1 MSTNQA
7 AKELFKIL
15 FGTAVKSGL
24 VILANSCKIILKSV
38 EEVDGIDILTKRTHS
53 KIVPYWRQ
61 FFISVIVPLL
71 ENSKNPGTVELTFA
85 AETISGFEMKDI
97 GIKNLLA
104 MSNCFLTAL
113 KMSANDEKS
122 LSGAMNGLE
131 LVILDG
137 KQSALTLIN
146 EHQKKNPSNTTSL
159 SLVDD
164 LQRIIIGKN
173 TENTSNT
180 FPVQVRQA
188 ACRVLG
194 CLHVLHDT
202 SMVNAHAQTIRNI
215 LSSAVEDRKRL
226 VRREAAKAFAVWS
239 N

>member
-1 MSTNQA
+1 M
-7 AKELFKIL
+7 
-15 FGTAVKSGL
+15 G
-24 VILANSCKIILKSV
+24 
-38 EEVDGIDILTKRTHS
+38 
-53 KIVPYWRQ
+53 
-61 FFISVIVPLL
+61 ISVIVPLL

-113 KMSANDEKS
+113 KMSGNDEKS

-137 KQSALTLIN
+137 KQSALTLLN
-146 EHQKKNPSNTTSL
+146 EHQKKNEHSNSTSL

-164 LQRIIIGKN
+164 LQRIISGNDKPK
-173 TENTSNT
+173 ENLEQNSTN
-180 FPVQVRQA
+180 FYPVQVRQA

-202 SMVNAHAQTIRNI
+202 SMVSAHAQTIRNI
-215 LSSAVEDRKRL
+215 LSSAVDDRKRL